1 MSRKNWTDDK
11 LLSRLLNIKSESS
24 YWDNVRV
31 LHSRPSKEL
40 FLKCVELT
48 KSKKQKERDVGI
60 DILSQLG
67 HPRSFY
73 NESII
78 LFFKLLRKETDNNVK
93 ASLLYAIGH
102 NNEKLTH
109 SQIKQMITY
118 KDSNVKSIRF
128 ALAYALG
135 GVDDL
140 LAINT
145 LIFLSEDKISSIRD
159 WATFGIGTQI
169 ERNNEQIREA
179 LWKRINDK
187 HMYTRLEAI
196 NGLAKRKDP
205 EVKEIIKRE
214 LLHGEYYS
222 LLFESIEELGDKEFL
237 PLLQQILKSSKA
249 DKEINQVW
257 VEYLEHCID
266 KLKNV

>member
-11 LLSRLLNIKSESS
+11 LLSRILNNKSDET

-48 KSKKQKERDVGI
+48 KSIEPKKRIVGI
-60 DILSQLG
+60 DILSQFG
-67 HPRSFY
+67 FPRKY
-73 NESII
+73 HHESVR
-78 LFFKLLRKETDNNVK
+78 LFFKLLKKETDNNVK

-102 NNEKLTH
+102 NNEELTH
-109 SQIKQMITY
+109 SQIKQMITF
-118 KDSNVKSIRF
+118 KNSNVKIIRF

-135 GVDDL
+135 GVDDP

-145 LIFLSEDKISSIRD
+145 LILLSEDKFASIRD
-159 WATFGIGTQI
+159 WAIFGLAQI

-187 HMYTRLEAI
+187 DDNTKMEAI

-205 EVKEIIKRE
+205 GVKEIIKRE
-214 LLHGEYYS
+214 LLHGEYGS

-237 PLLQQILKSSKA
+237 PLLQQNLKSAKA
-249 DKEINQVW
+249 DKEVNQVW